1 MATKT
6 YCDRCGKEG
15 SVVKLS
21 LTTSVNPSS
30 EHAERIIDL
39 ILLLAVY
46 GIVYAGLHLVCAL
59 VDAWEDLVL
68 TWKAR

>member
-1 MATKT
+1 MLPL
-6 YCDRCGKEG
+6 YLL
-15 SVVKLS
+15 VPYL
-21 LTTSVNPSS
+21 
-30 EHAERIIDL
+30 L